1 LLVFAHLT
9 WNNHKTTSY
18 ITDRIAPLLSYE
30 NDAIEYKSEM
40 CRNSCLIRS
49 SRMWKSLI
57 SKSLIFPYL
66 GNCYLIPCRLIWA
79 SSTPTSRQVGDF
91 TKTRVGI
98 AKSCRSLIP
107 NFDIN
112 NLFVSYDKLRQLNL
126 YKLGFCY
133 ESLFASSLAVKYYLR
148 KLEMKNRQLLPL
160 LEMYNIGNEDPGSR
174 DSISDLLVDFL
185 WG

>member
-1 LLVFAHLT
+1 VSELLFDSKFT
-9 WNNHKTTSY
+9 DNDTTH
-18 ITDRIAPLLSYE
+18 IL
-30 NDAIEYKSEM
+30 M
-40 CRNSCLIRS
+40 SCGVHWEVRDVRLCVPGTSILR
-49 SRMWKSLI
+49 KSLI

-66 GNCYLIPCRLIWA
+66 GNCYLIPCRLIRA

-133 ESLFASSLAVKYYLR
+133 ESLFASSLAVR
-148 KLEMKNRQLLPL
+148 NEEQT
-160 LEMYNIGNEDPGSR
+160 IVAAAGN
-174 DSISDLLVDFL
+174 V
-185 WG
+185 